1 MENQTSSIESL
12 WDRVRSYIETRIE
25 LIKLKAIDKSSSAIS
40 GIVSTI
46 VVVLICMVFL
56 MLLNFG
62 IAFLLGELLGKV
74 YYGFFVLAA
83 IYGITGLVLYSSR
96 EKILKTPIV
105 NSMIKKMLD

>member
-25 LIKLKAIDKSSSAIS
+25 LIKLKTIDKSSSAIS

-46 VVVLICMVFL
+46 VVVLICMIFL

-83 IYGITGLVLYSSR
+83 IYGITGLVLYNSR